1 MPEKVLLKKYPNR
14 RLYDTERSA
23 YITLSQVSDIIREGR
38 QVQVVDAKTEE
49 DMTAF
54 ILTQI
59 IVEEAKKNNSLLP
72 VTLLHLIIQYGQ
84 DVLGEFFEK
93 YLELTIR
100 NYLAQKAALDQQFR
114 AWLEMGKD
122 FLAQAPAPLAPF
134 GKLDSL
140 VELFPGLGKVAK
152 PDSAPEE

>member
-59 IVEEAKKNNSLLP
+59 IVEEARKNNSLLP
-72 VTLLHLIIQYGQ
+72 VTL
-84 DVLGEFFEK
+84 
-93 YLELTIR
+93 
-100 NYLAQKAALDQQFR
+100 
-114 AWLEMGKD
+114 
-122 FLAQAPAPLAPF
+122 
-134 GKLDSL
+134 
-140 VELFPGLGKVAK
+140 
-152 PDSAPEE
+152 PE